1 MHDTSY
7 TAVVQYKD
15 LFGRLTTCCG
25 CMQDDLERLGQPPS
39 EEDFDGWPDAPLL
52 LRSAP
57 LPYQQ
62 LEQSAD
68 PCAIRVNDSR

>member
-1 MHDTSY
+1 
-7 TAVVQYKD
+7 
-15 LFGRLTTCCG
+15 
-25 CMQDDLERLGQPPS
+25 MQDDLERLGQPPS
-39 EEDFDGWPDAPLL
+39 EEDFNGWPDAPLL